1 VKHSIY
7 RDLISGSRRG
17 ALASAARFG
26 LRAASL
32 FYAAGVSIRN
42 RSFESGVLR
51 TYRAPVPVVSIGNLT
66 AGGTGKTPMVA
77 AVVDW
82 FTARGIRPVILSR
95 GYHSLHDTANDEK
108 LVLDQLCPGVVHLQS
123 PKRVRSATE
132 ACRTHLAEVL
142 ILDDGFQHR
151 RLARDL
157 DIVLIDALDPWGAGH
172 LLPRGLLREPRSAL
186 KRADLVILTRADQ
199 CAPGQKAE
207 VLAEI
212 CAEWPGQ
219 VPVEVVFEPVGL
231 VNAAGEM
238 ASTDSLP
245 DAVAAFCGI
254 GNPEGFRRTL
264 QGLRIERR
272 LAGFRAFPDHHH
284 YTSSDLADLEYWAK
298 SHGAGS
304 LITTQKDLVKIPR
317 KDLSGLP
324 VWALMIRAQITAGQN
339 EIDARLQRLVTAK
352 VHPNCSKF
360 Q

>member
-1 VKHSIY
+1 MTGRPSALNKWPKPFVERSAQHDACAAAVAAAGSCVKHSIY

-157 DIVLIDALDPWGAGH
+157 DIVLIDALDPWGGGR
-172 LLPRGLLREPRSAL
+172 LLPRGLLREPRSSL
-186 KRADLVILTRADQ
+186 CRADAVILTRADQ
-199 CAPGQKAE
+199 STPAE
-207 VLAEI
+207 KSRLI
-212 CAEWPGQ
+212 Q
-219 VPVEVVFEPVGL
+219 EVHRDRPDETPIEAVFRPTGL
-231 VNAAGEM
+231 INSEGTRAAI
-238 ASTDSLP
+238 DS
-245 DAVAAFCGI
+245 
-254 GNPEGFRRTL
+254 
-264 QGLRIERR
+264 
-272 LAGFRAFPDHHH
+272 
-284 YTSSDLADLEYWAK
+284 
-298 SHGAGS
+298 
-304 LITTQKDLVKIPR
+304 
-317 KDLSGLP
+317 
-324 VWALMIRAQITAGQN
+324 
-339 EIDARLQRLVTAK
+339 
-352 VHPNCSKF
+352 
-360 Q
+360 